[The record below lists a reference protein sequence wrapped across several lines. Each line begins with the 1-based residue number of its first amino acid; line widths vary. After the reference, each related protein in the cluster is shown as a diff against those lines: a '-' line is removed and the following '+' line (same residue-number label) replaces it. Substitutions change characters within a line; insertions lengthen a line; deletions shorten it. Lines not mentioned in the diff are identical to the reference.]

1 MQRRAAAVLLFG
13 MLTVLLVGL
22 LAIPASAE
30 ITQGSCQGSATFP
43 EKATD
48 KVLDAARPR
57 SLVFEA
63 PTGATVN
70 YTGNLGPGA
79 SASDDPVPFVGGVS
93 LQLPRT
99 SIPIASWEGET
110 EEFSDSGTYTYELPA
125 GIPAGTG
132 DIEVSAW
139 HNHTGYGNCAAVVS
153 VSIAGSP
160 GVAAAVAGG
169 LTALAGAGTLAAGR
183 KKP

>member
-1 MQRRAAAVLLFG
+1 MRRRSATILVLG
-13 MLTVLLVGL
+13 TLTVVFVGL
-22 LAIPASAE
+22 LAVPAAAE
-30 ITQGSCQGSATFP
+30 ITQGSCRGSATFP
-43 EKATD
+43 DKATD

-70 YTGNLGPGA
+70 YTGDLGPGA
-79 SASDDPVPFVGGVS
+79 SASDEPVAFEGGVS

-110 EEFSDSGTYTYELPA
+110 EEFSYSGTYTYELPA

-132 DIEVSAW
+132 DIEVSAF

-169 LTALAGAGTLAAGR
+169 LTALSGAATLAAGR